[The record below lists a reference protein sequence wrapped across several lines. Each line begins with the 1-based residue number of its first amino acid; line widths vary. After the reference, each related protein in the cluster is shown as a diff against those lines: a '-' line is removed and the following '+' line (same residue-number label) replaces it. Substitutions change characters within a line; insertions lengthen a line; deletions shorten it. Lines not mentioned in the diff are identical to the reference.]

1 MKKIMKRAFSVLL
14 AFAIAFGAL
23 QLVDVELAPKAAA
36 EQVSGFYT
44 YVVEDGEATIIDVN
58 EKISGNAVIPSKL
71 GGYPVTRIDSWA
83 FGECSKL
90 TGISIPDSVTS
101 IGNDAFNGSG
111 YYNKES
117 NWENGVLYIGKYLID
132 AKETL
137 SGKYE
142 IKSGTKVIATGAF
155 TETKL
160 TSVTIPNSVT
170 SISDNAFYYCQ
181 HLESI
186 TFPNNII
193 SIGNYAFS
201 YCESLKTIIIPESVT
216 EIGCEAFRNC
226 ESMESITIPKNVTNI
241 GSGMFTECGS
251 LTSIIVSADN
261 KVYDSRDNCNA
272 IIETATNSLI
282 SSCKTTSIPSSVTN
296 IGYCAFSGCSGLTSI
311 TIPGNVESIDY
322 FAFSGCDDLT
332 SVTLLNGVKSI
343 GDDAFIGCNLTSITI
358 PDSVTYIGDAAF
370 MSCSSLT
377 NLTIPGSVADI
388 GFRAFANC
396 IALKTLT
403 VKNGVKNI
411 GEGAFKECYS
421 LTSVTIPDSVETI
434 GAGVFAS
441 CDGLTTI
448 KVSSGNKTFDSR
460 NGCNAI
466 IETKTN
472 TLVSGCVST
481 VIPNTVKTIG
491 EYAFAGLGDIKS
503 IILPDSVTKIGAW
516 AFSDCIGLE
525 SINIPN
531 KTTTICE
538 GAFYDCSALKEIKLP
553 DTMNYLDSCAFYYGF
568 ALETVDLGNSPDLTL
583 GYNVFDYCN
592 NIKKFIVGKDV
603 ENYSTDANGILYN
616 KDKTGLIKYTAGADR
631 STYTV
636 NSNTVF
642 IEEHAFEDAENLKS
656 IVIPS
661 GLMSVNSAA
670 FIDCD
675 NLTDVYFL
683 GTKSEWNEVYID
695 DYGNDALGTAKIH
708 FGGKIGD
715 LDNDGQINSSDA
727 LAVLRYAVGDIKL
740 TDAQRVFADVNCDGS
755 INSQDALHIL
765 RYAVGEL
772 TSFD

>member
-23 QLVDVELAPKAAA
+23 QFVDVELAPRAAA

-71 GGYPVTRIDSWA
+71 GGCPVTRIENGA
-83 FGECSKL
+83 FAYCSKL
-90 TGISIPDSVTS
+90 TGVTIPDSITS
-101 IGNDAFNGSG
+101 IGEWAFNETGF
-111 YYNKES
+111 YNKES

-142 IKSGTKVIATGAF
+142 IKSGTKVIAARAF
-155 TETKL
+155 SGCEHLTNITIPDSVIGIDEATFECCNDL
-160 TSVTIPNSVT
+160 TSVTI
-170 SISDNAFYYCQ
+170 
-181 HLESI
+181 
-186 TFPNNII
+186 
-193 SIGNYAFS
+193 G
-201 YCESLKTIIIPESVT
+201 
-216 EIGCEAFRNC
+216 
-226 ESMESITIPKNVTNI
+226 
-241 GSGMFTECGS
+241 
-251 LTSIIVSADN
+251 
-261 KVYDSRDNCNA
+261 
-272 IIETATNSLI
+272 
-282 SSCKTTSIPSSVTN
+282 
-296 IGYCAFSGCSGLTSI
+296 
-311 TIPGNVESIDY
+311 
-322 FAFSGCDDLT
+322 
-332 SVTLLNGVKSI
+332 NGVKSI
-343 GDDAFIGCNLTSITI
+343 GNI
-358 PDSVTYIGDAAF
+358 AF
-370 MSCSSLT
+370 MSCGGLT
-377 NLTIPGSVADI
+377 SLTIPGTVTDVNP
-388 GFRAFANC
+388 GAFAYC
-396 IALKTLT
+396 IGLKSLT
-403 VKNGVKNI
+403 IQNGVKNI
-411 GEGAFKECYS
+411 GSNAFECCYG
-421 LTSVTIPDSVETI
+421 LTSVTISDSVEAIDT
-434 GAGVFAS
+434 GVFAS
-441 CDGLTTI
+441 CDGLTSI

-531 KTTTICE
+531 KMTTICE
-538 GAFYDCSALKEIKLP
+538 GAFYDCSALKEIRLP

-583 GYNVFDYCN
+583 GYYVFDYCN

-603 ENYSTDANGILYN
+603 ENYSTDANGVLYN

-683 GTKSEWNEVYID
+683 GAESEWNEVYID
-695 DYGNDALGTAKIH
+695 DYGNDALSTAKIH

-727 LAVLRYAVGDIKL
+727 LAVLRFAVGDIKL

-755 INSQDALHIL
+755 INSQDALRIL